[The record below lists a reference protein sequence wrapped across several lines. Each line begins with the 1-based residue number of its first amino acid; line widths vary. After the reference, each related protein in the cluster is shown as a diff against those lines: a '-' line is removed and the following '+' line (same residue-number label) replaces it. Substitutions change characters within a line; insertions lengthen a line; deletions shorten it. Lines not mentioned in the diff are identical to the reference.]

1 MFYDKIV
8 LGVDYSASCA
18 PLEDIQDVIGLLGTP
33 VALAHALGPIEA
45 GKGTFFA
52 KQIDMR
58 EPEGTAFTARILALY
73 DDAKPRGKA
82 WKKDDLATHSTR
94 VRKLLANAIR
104 AYFYRKTPAVLY
116 FTGAAS
122 KHYKNEP
129 SWMRHGA
136 LGDVTAILEKA
147 GLMTRITGKAMPAYS
162 KQKSTASA
170 YAATQK
176 LIDIAEEGGVSAGS
190 ICTDYKPEWRVQLFG
205 PKPKPVY
212 DFNKGGLIHARKGE
226 LIPFTPSNQEQEWID
241 SIGAI
246 NAFYRQQDIALGS
259 SPLDTRRLLK
269 KQNANPERSGAEY
282 RRPERFQTDLYRVFN
297 DGDPVSL
304 TFAKGGRLY
313 GPWWMSEPEEARKE
327 ITISGQRTAEHDYAE
342 CHARMLYHIEGIDNK
357 EPLYAVPEVTAYEQQ
372 AGLKEGTFRPC
383 IKWLF
388 QVLTNGKGRPDQ
400 ADMPDNVVTPPGF
413 TIKQLVGFIEV
424 KHQPIA
430 HKFKTGAGL
439 DLMRIESDIALEIIK
454 TAMLEG
460 WVVLSI
466 HDSFIT
472 TVDKEDR
479 LKKLMVQ
486 SYGKRF
492 FGFEPMFKNK

>member
-1 MFYDKIV
+1 MFYDKAMP
-8 LGVDYSASCA
+8 GADYSASCA
-18 PLEDIQDVIGLLGTP
+18 PLKVIQDVIGLLGTP
-33 VALAHALGPIEA
+33 VAKAHALAPIEA

-58 EPEGTAFTARILALY
+58 EPEGTVFTARILALY
-73 DDAKPRGKA
+73 DEAKPRGKA
-82 WKKDDLATHSTR
+82 WKQDDLATHSIR

-136 LGDVTAILEKA
+136 LGDVTAIMETA
-147 GLMTRITGKAMPAYS
+147 GLIARIRGAAMPAYS
-162 KQKSTASA
+162 KRKSTASA

-176 LIDIAEEGGVSAGS
+176 LIEIAKECGVSADS
-190 ICTDYKPEWRVQLFG
+190 ICTDYKPEWRVQLYG
-205 PKPKPVY
+205 PKPKPAY

-241 SIGAI
+241 TLGAI
-246 NAFYRQQDIALGS
+246 NAFYRQQDIAPGS
-259 SPLDTRRLLK
+259 SSLDTQRWLK
-269 KQNANPERSGAEY
+269 KQNATSERSGAEY

-297 DGDPVSL
+297 DGDAANP

-313 GPWWMSEPEEARKE
+313 GGWWMSEPEEARKR
-327 ITISGQRTAEHDYAE
+327 ITINGKKTVEIDYAE
-342 CHARMLYHIEGIDNK
+342 CHARMLYHLEGIDNK
-357 EPLYAVPEVTAYEQQ
+357 QPLYAVPEVTAYEQQ
-372 AGLKEGTFRPC
+372 EGLEEGTFRPC

-388 QVLTNGKGRPDQ
+388 QVLINGKGRPDQ
-400 ADMPDNVVTPPGF
+400 ADMPDNVVIPSGF
-413 TIKQLVGFIEV
+413 TIKQLVGFIEA

-439 DLMRIESDIALEIIK
+439 DLMRIESDIALEIIA
-454 TAMLEG
+454 TAMREG

-466 HDSFIT
+466 HDSAIT
-472 TVDKEDR
+472 TVDKKDR
-479 LKKLMVQ
+479 LNELMIH
-486 SYGKRF
+486 SYFNRIGYK
-492 FGFEPMFKNK
+492 PMFKDK

>member
-1 MFYDKIV
+1 MFYDKAM
-8 LGVDYSASCA
+8 LGADYSASRA
-18 PLEDIQDVIGLLGTP
+18 PLGVIQDVIGLFTK
-33 VALAHALGPIEA
+33 AHAPAPIEA

-52 KQIDMR
+52 KQMDMR

-73 DDAKPRGKA
+73 DEAKPRGKA
-82 WKKDDLATHSTR
+82 WKQYDLAIHSIR
-94 VRKLLANAIR
+94 VRKLLANAMR

-136 LGDVTAILEKA
+136 LGDVTAILEKG
-147 GLMTRITGKAMPAYS
+147 GLLTRIRGEAMPAYS
-162 KQKSTASA
+162 KRKSTASA
-170 YAATQK
+170 YATTQK
-176 LIDIAEEGGVSAGS
+176 LIDIAKECGVSADS
-190 ICTDYKPEWRVQLFG
+190 ICTYYKPEWLVQLYG

-226 LIPFTPSNQEQEWID
+226 LLPFIPSNQEQEWID
-241 SIGAI
+241 TLGAI
-246 NAFYRQQDIALGS
+246 NAFYRQHDIAPGS
-259 SPLDTRRLLK
+259 SSLDTQRWLK

-297 DGDPVSL
+297 DGDAANP

-313 GPWWMSEPEEARKE
+313 GGWWMSEPEEARKAMTINGQPTVE
-327 ITISGQRTAEHDYAE
+327 IDYAE
-342 CHARMLYHIEGIDNK
+342 CHARMLYHLAGIDNK
-357 EPLYAVPEVTAYEQQ
+357 EPLYALPEIAAYEQQ
-372 AGLKEGTFRPC
+372 EALKEGTFRPC

-388 QVLTNGKGRPDQ
+388 QVLINCKGRPDQ
-400 ADMPDNVVTPPGF
+400 ADMPNDVVIPPGF
-413 TIKQLVGFIEV
+413 TIKQLVGFIEA

-430 HKFKTGAGL
+430 HQFKTGAGL
-439 DLMRIESDIALEIIK
+439 ELMRIESDIALEIIK
-454 TAMLEG
+454 TAMHEG

-472 TVDKEDR
+472 TVDKQNR
-479 LKKLMVQ
+479 LNELMVD
-486 SYGKRF
+486 SYVMKF
-492 FGFEPMFKNK
+492 FGFEPMFKDKR

>member
-1 MFYDKIV
+1 MFYDKMM
-8 LGVDYSASCA
+8 LGADYSASLA
-18 PLEDIQDVIGLLGTP
+18 PSETIQDAIRLLATP
-33 VALAHALGPIEA
+33 DAKSPALAPIEA

-73 DDAKPRGKA
+73 DEAKPRGKA
-82 WKKDDLATHSTR
+82 WRKDDLATHSTR
-94 VRKLLANAIR
+94 VRKLLANAMR
-104 AYFYRKTPAVLY
+104 TYFYRKTPAVLY

-147 GLMTRITGKAMPAYS
+147 GLMTRVKGEAMPAHS
-162 KQKSTASA
+162 KRKSTASA

-176 LIDIAEEGGVSAGS
+176 LIDIAGECGVSAGS

-241 SIGAI
+241 TLGAI
-246 NAFYRQQDIALGS
+246 NAFYRQQDIAPGS
-259 SPLDTRRLLK
+259 SPLNTQRWLK
-269 KQNANPERSGAEY
+269 KQNANPERSGVEY

-297 DGDPVSL
+297 DGDAAKP

-313 GPWWMSEPEEARKE
+313 GGWWMSEPEEARKAIVINGQKTVE
-327 ITISGQRTAEHDYAE
+327 IDYAE
-342 CHARMLYHIEGIDNK
+342 CHARMLYHLEGIDNR
-357 EPLYAVPEVTAYEQQ
+357 EPLYALPEITAYEQQ
-372 AGLKEGTFRPC
+372 EGLEEGTFRPC

-388 QVLTNGKGRPDQ
+388 QVLINCKGRPDQ
-400 ADMPDNVVTPPGF
+400 ADKPDDVVIPPGF
-413 TIKQLVGFIEV
+413 TINQLVGFIEA

-430 HKFKTGAGL
+430 HRFKTGAGL
-439 DLMRIESDIALEIIK
+439 DLMRIESDIALEIIT
-454 TAMLEG
+454 TAMHEG
-460 WVVLSI
+460 WVALSI

-472 TVDKEDR
+472 TMDKKDR
-479 LKKLMVQ
+479 LNELMVQ
-486 SYGKRF
+486 SYVKRF
-492 FGFEPMFKNK
+492 IGLEPLFKYR

>member
-1 MFYDKIV
+1 MFYDKAMPEA
-8 LGVDYSASCA
+8 DYSASCA
-18 PLEDIQDVIGLLGTP
+18 PSEVIQDVIGLLGTP
-33 VALAHALGPIEA
+33 DAKAHALAQIEA

-58 EPEGTAFTARILALY
+58 EPEGTALTGRILALY
-73 DDAKPRGKA
+73 DEAKPRGKA
-82 WKKDDLATHSTR
+82 WKKDDLATHSIR
-94 VRKLLANAIR
+94 VRKLMANAMR
-104 AYFYRKTPAVLY
+104 AYFYRTTPAVLY

-147 GLMTRITGKAMPAYS
+147 GLMARITGKAMPVYS
-162 KQKSTASA
+162 KCKSTASA

-176 LIDIAEEGGVSAGS
+176 LIDIAKECGVSAGS
-190 ICTDYKPEWRVQLFG
+190 ICTDYKPEWRVQLYG

-226 LIPFTPSNQEQEWID
+226 LIPFIPSNQEQEWID
-241 SIGAI
+241 ALGAI
-246 NAFYRQQDIALGS
+246 NAFYRQQDIAPGS
-259 SPLDTRRLLK
+259 LLPDTQRRLNV
-269 KQNANPERSGAEY
+269 QNADPERSGAEY

-297 DGDPVSL
+297 DGDAANP

-313 GPWWMSEPEEARKE
+313 GGWWMSEPEEARKE
-327 ITISGQRTAEHDYAE
+327 ITINRQQTEEIDYAE
-342 CHARMLYHIEGIDNK
+342 CHARMIYHLEGMDNK
-357 EPLYAVPEVTAYEQQ
+357 EPLYAVPEVTSYEQRE
-372 AGLKEGTFRPC
+372 GLKEGTFRPC

-388 QVLTNGKGRPDQ
+388 QVLINGKGRPDQ
-400 ADMPDNVVTPPGF
+400 ADMPDDIVIPPGF

-439 DLMRIESDIALEIIK
+439 DLMRIESDIALEIIT
-454 TAMLEG
+454 TAMIEG
-460 WVVLSI
+460 WVALSI

-472 TVDKEDR
+472 TVYKQDR
-479 LKKLMVQ
+479 LKELMVQ
-486 SYGKRF
+486 SYANRL
-492 FGFEPMFKNK
+492 FGFEPMFKDK

>member
-1 MFYDKIV
+1 MFYDRMM
-8 LGVDYSASCA
+8 LGADYSASPA
-18 PLEDIQDVIGLLGTP
+18 PSEAVQDAVGLLATP
-33 VALAHALGPIEA
+33 DTKSHALAPIEA

-73 DDAKPRGKA
+73 DEASPKRNA
-82 WKKDDLATHSTR
+82 WRKDHLVPHSIR
-94 VRKLLANAIR
+94 VRKLLSNTIR

-147 GLMTRITGKAMPAYS
+147 GLMTRTTGKAMPAYS
-162 KQKSTASA
+162 KHKSTASA
-170 YAATQK
+170 FAATQK
-176 LIDIAEEGGVSAGS
+176 LIDIAKECGVSAGS
-190 ICTDYKPEWRVQLFG
+190 ICTDYEPEWLVQLFG

-212 DFNKGGLIHARKGE
+212 DFNKGGLIHARKGK
-226 LIPFTPSNQEQEWID
+226 LLPFIPSNQEQEWID
-241 SIGAI
+241 ALGAI
-246 NAFYRQQDIALGS
+246 NAFYRQQDIAPGS
-259 SPLDTRRLLK
+259 SSMDTQRWLK
-269 KQNANPERSGAEY
+269 KQNTNPERSGAEY
-282 RRPERFQTDLYRVFN
+282 RRPERFQTDLYRIFN
-297 DGDPVSL
+297 DGDAANP

-313 GPWWMSEPEEARKE
+313 GGWWMSEPEEARKG
-327 ITISGQRTAEHDYAE
+327 ITINGQKTVEIDYAE
-342 CHARMLYHIEGIDNK
+342 CHARMLYHLEGIDNK
-357 EPLYAVPEVTAYEQQ
+357 EPLYALPEVAAYEQQ
-372 AGLKEGTFRPC
+372 EGLKEGIFRPC

-388 QVLTNGKGRPDQ
+388 QVLINGKGRPDQ
-400 ADMPDNVVTPPGF
+400 ADMPNNVVIPPGF
-413 TIKQLVGFIEV
+413 TIKQLVGFIQA

-439 DLMRIESDIALEIIK
+439 DLMRIESDIALEIIT
-454 TAMLEG
+454 TAMRES

-472 TVDKEDR
+472 TVDKQDR
-479 LKKLMVQ
+479 LKEFMVQ
-486 SYGKRF
+486 SYVKRLL
-492 FGFEPMFKNK
+492 GFEPTFKDK

>member
-1 MFYDKIV
+1 MFYDRMM
-8 LGVDYSASCA
+8 LGADYSASPA
-18 PLEDIQDVIGLLGTP
+18 PSEAVQDAIVLLTAP
-33 VALAHALGPIEA
+33 DAKSHPLAPIEA

-73 DDAKPRGKA
+73 DEAKPRGKA

-94 VRKLLANAIR
+94 VRKLLANTMR
-104 AYFYRKTPAVLY
+104 AHFYRKTPAVLY

-147 GLMTRITGKAMPAYS
+147 GLMSRISGKLMPAHS
-162 KQKSTASA
+162 KRKSTASA

-176 LIDIAEEGGVSAGS
+176 LIEIATDCGVSAGS
-190 ICTDYKPEWRVQLFG
+190 ICTDYKPEWLVQLFG

-241 SIGAI
+241 TLGAI
-246 NAFYRQQDIALGS
+246 NAFYRQQDIAPGS
-259 SPLDTRRLLK
+259 SPLETQRWLK
-269 KQNANPERSGAEY
+269 KQNANPERSGAKY

-297 DGDPVSL
+297 DGDAANP

-313 GPWWMSEPEEARKE
+313 GGWWMSEPEEARKG
-327 ITISGQRTAEHDYAE
+327 ITINGQKTVEIDYAE
-342 CHARMLYHIEGIDNK
+342 CHPRMLYHLEGADNK
-357 EPLYAVPEVTAYEQQ
+357 QPLYAVPEVTTYEQQ
-372 AGLKEGTFRPC
+372 EGLKEGTFRPC

-388 QVLTNGKGRPDQ
+388 QVLINGKGRPDQ
-400 ADMPDNVVTPPGF
+400 ADMPDNVFIPPGF
-413 TIKQLVGFIEV
+413 TIKQLVAFIEA

-439 DLMRIESDIALEIIK
+439 DLMRIESDIALEIIT
-454 TAMLEG
+454 TAMREG
-460 WVVLSI
+460 WVALSI
-466 HDSFIT
+466 HDSLIT

-479 LKKLMVQ
+479 LKELMVQ
-486 SYGKRF
+486 SYAKRF
-492 FGFEPMFKNK
+492 FGYEPMFKDK

>member
-1 MFYDKIV
+1 MFYDRMM
-8 LGVDYSASCA
+8 LGADYSASPA
-18 PLEDIQDVIGLLGTP
+18 PLEAVQDVLAAP
-33 VALAHALGPIEA
+33 DAKSHALAPIEA

-58 EPEGTAFTARILALY
+58 EPEGTAFTARILAHY
-73 DDAKPRGKA
+73 DEAKPRGKA

-94 VRKLLANAIR
+94 VRKLLANAMR

-147 GLMTRITGKAMPAYS
+147 GLMTRITGKAMPAHS
-162 KQKSTASA
+162 KRKSTASA

-176 LIDIAEEGGVSAGS
+176 LIDTAAECGVSADS

-226 LIPFTPSNQEQEWID
+226 LIPFTPSKQEQEWID
-241 SIGAI
+241 TLGAI
-246 NAFYRQQDIALGS
+246 NAFYRQQDIEPGS
-259 SPLDTRRLLK
+259 SSLDTQRWLK
-269 KQNANPERSGAEY
+269 KENANPERSGAEY

-297 DGDPVSL
+297 DGDAANP
-304 TFAKGGRLY
+304 TFTKGGRLY
-313 GPWWMSEPEEARKE
+313 GGWWMSEPEEARKA
-327 ITISGQRTAEHDYAE
+327 IVINGQKTAEIDYAE
-342 CHARMLYHIEGIDNK
+342 CHARMLYHLAGIDNK
-357 EPLYAVPEVTAYEQQ
+357 EPLYVLPEVAAYEKQE
-372 AGLKEGTFRPC
+372 GLEEGTFRPC

-388 QVLTNGKGRPDQ
+388 QVLINCKGRPDQ
-400 ADMPDNVVTPPGF
+400 ADMPDNVIIPAGF
-413 TIKQLVGFIEV
+413 TIKQLVGFIEA

-430 HKFKTGAGL
+430 HRFKTGAGL
-439 DLMRIESDIALEIIK
+439 ELMRIESDIASEIIT
-454 TAMLEG
+454 TAMHEG
-460 WVVLSI
+460 WIVLSI

-472 TVDKEDR
+472 TVDKQDR
-479 LKKLMVQ
+479 LNELMVQ
-486 SYGKRF
+486 SYVKRF
-492 FGFEPMFKNK
+492 LGFEPMFKNKDK